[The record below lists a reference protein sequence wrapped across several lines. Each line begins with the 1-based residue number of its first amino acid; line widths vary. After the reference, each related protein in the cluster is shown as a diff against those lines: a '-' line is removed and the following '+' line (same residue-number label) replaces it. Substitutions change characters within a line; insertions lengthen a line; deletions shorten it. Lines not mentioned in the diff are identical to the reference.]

1 MNSKPRNKL
10 EKVNKLLKLSL
21 STKITLKFRDFYRTK
36 NKDNT

>member
-10 EKVNKLLKLSL
+10 EKVNKLLELSL
-21 STKITLKFRDFYRTK
+21 STRVTLKYRDFYKTK